1 MKKFSF
7 TLQKLLDYKQQLL
20 QKEKNFLAE
29 LRQRRDELIV
39 EKEQTEA
46 TMLAANAKFRELMKK
61 GLNTNSI
68 IMHKQYMNDLN
79 MRIKELIG
87 LIEAADGRVEKQ
99 LAVVVSATQEVST
112 LEKLEEKQLE
122 EYTAAFRKEE
132 EKFIEEFVNNAS
144 YKAD

>member
-7 TLQKLLDYKQQLL
+7 TLQKLLDFKQQLL
-20 QKEKNFLAE
+20 QKEKNHLAE
-29 LRQRRDELIV
+29 LRMRRDELIA

-46 TMLAANAKFRELMKK
+46 TMLAANVKFRELMKT
-61 GLNTNSI
+61 GLTTSGI
-68 IMHKQYMNDLN
+68 VMHKQYMNDLN
-79 MRIKELIG
+79 LRIKELVG

-99 LAVVVSATQEVST
+99 LAVVISATQEVST

-122 EYTAAFRKEE
+122 EYTAAAQKEE

-144 YKAD
+144 YRAD